1 MAAHSAS
8 SSGDVVF
15 VAIVAAR
22 AAVVAPLDEEEGEVD
37 VEVDVDDV
45 DVGEEVGFEKKPAS
59 YFSMAALASFFARR
73 CWWLMT
79 SSRSWRWRVP
89 RKREGAWVRVMR

>member
-15 VAIVAAR
+15 VVIVAAR
-22 AAVVAPLDEEEGEVD
+22 AAVVAPLEEVEGEVD
-37 VEVDVDDV
+37 AEVDV
-45 DVGEEVGFEKKPAS
+45 DVGEDVEFDWCEKKPAS